1 MEPQQLNQH
10 LKLCLEAKIDLEF
23 WSKMRSAQSCQFFQ
37 HTALHYIFYSRYRTI
52 SLCRWGE
59 LANYSR
65 PQHYA
70 NRQSQTLEFLL
81 AIKA

>member
-1 MEPQQLNQH
+1 VRKAANFSNTP
-10 LKLCLEAKIDLEF
+10 
-23 WSKMRSAQSCQFFQ
+23 
-37 HTALHYIFYSRYRTI
+37 ALHYLFYSRFRTI

-81 AIKA
+81 AIYKNLMIVKARELQHATLAQT